1 MMEHPYLKYA
11 LALVMKENDLTDP
24 SMVTA
29 KMLKREIENGLNAFC
44 IKPMEDY
51 VGKQQIK
58 FGFCKKKN
66 KASAFVFLSPHVI
79 SPDKAAAKLYD
90 VAKSKLEMPIDD
102 LLTKEKITKGVMP
115 TAGEYSSFSL
125 QGSVGRGKPS
135 VTQHDYCLAL
145 ITTLTRW
152 KPSLCRQGDY
162 SNVCLIPDLPVPA
175 LVKFIK
181 LFKRICRQKNASD
194 LMLGNVLQE
203 GKKKVSYKPIRPT
216 IFRGNFPNAPRSSAL
231 FSLSLLSVIGEMTK
245 EAEVS
250 ELALQVLS
258 SLKEANIYSIE
269 YGKAEVFGYHH
280 FVIDLSSCGHLRTIV
295 SALSKTRLYNNEQKD
310 EKRKFELF
318 ASRFTRLLNRPSF
331 RDFLAFRAE
340 YPKGIKLLLTVY
352 FMKVEKIDADVVASA
367 EALGKWL
374 NSVAYF
380 SAVKEAGSQEGKVW
394 EEKAKILSQLES
406 SIIAAKS
413 GDALMAQVIVRAGRL
428 SGHDAPKEA
437 TLFMRKTAEGVLSLE
452 QAKNLLMAFSRVRS
466 EKANPKDAPT
476 DDTESEEEEDYS
488 EI

>member
-1 MMEHPYLKYA
+1 MEHPYLKYA

-29 KMLKREIENGLNAFC
+29 EMLKREIENGLNAFC

-58 FGFCKKKN
+58 FGFCKEKN

-79 SPDKAAAKLYD
+79 TSDKTAGKLYD
-90 VAKSKLEMPIDD
+90 VAMSKFEMPIDK
-102 LLTKEKITKGVMP
+102 LPTKEKITKGIMP
-115 TAGEYSSFSL
+115 ITGEYSSFSL
-125 QGSVGRGKPS
+125 QGNIGRGKPS

-162 SNVCLIPDLPVPA
+162 SNVCLIPDLPVPD
-175 LVKFIK
+175 LIRFIK
-181 LFKRICRQKNASD
+181 LFKRICSQKNASD
-194 LMLGNVLQE
+194 LMQGNVLQE
-203 GKKKVSYKPIRPT
+203 GKKNVSYKPIKPA
-216 IFRGNFPNAPRSSAL
+216 IFHGNFPNAPRSSAF
-231 FSLSLLSVIGEMTK
+231 FSLSLLSVIGELIK

-250 ELALQVLS
+250 ELALQVLK
-258 SLKEANIYSIE
+258 SLKGANIYSIE
-269 YGKAEVFGYHH
+269 YGKAEVFGFHH
-280 FVIDLSSCGHLRTIV
+280 FVIELSSRGHLRTIV
-295 SALSKTRLYNNEQKD
+295 GALNGSRLYNNNEQKD

-318 ASRFTRLLNRPSF
+318 ASRFARLLNRPSF

-340 YPKGIKLLLTVY
+340 YPKGIELLLTVY

-367 EALGKWL
+367 ETLGRWL

-380 SAVKEAGSQEGKVW
+380 SAAKEVGSEEGKVR

-413 GDALMAQVIVRAGRL
+413 GDALVAQVIVRAGRL

-437 TLFMRKTAEGVLSLE
+437 ALFMRKAAEGVLSLE
-452 QAKNLLMAFSRVRS
+452 QAKNLLMAFSRVRA
-466 EKANPKDAPT
+466 EKTNPKDSPT
-476 DDTESEEEEDYS
+476 DDTGSEEEEDYS
-488 EI
+488 EV